1 MPAFLFLPAARKIS
15 KNYFFFIMNLKKKPR
30 RKWKSF
36 RLDWGNQYKCLISFF
51 HRQMIMISNIPGFD
65 YHIGIGRYE
74 FKIQRTTIVSK
85 IFLSMLRF
93 WYPLIEFVVNWQMH
107 HNWTIRNCAFVS
119 CRTLLLDLG
128 SGTKTLCRRV
138 WRAKLASFK
147 NPRRADFYLRK

>member
-1 MPAFLFLPAARKIS
+1 MMPAFLFLPAARKIS
-15 KNYFFFIMNLKKKPR
+15 KNYFFLSWTWKKNLEENENLLG
-30 RKWKSF
+30 W
-36 RLDWGNQYKCLISFF
+36 RLRQPTDLFF
-51 HRQMIMISNIPGFD
+51 HRKMIMISNIPGFD

-74 FKIQRTTIVSK
+74 FKLQSSTTIVSK

-128 SGTKTLCRRV
+128 SGTL
-138 WRAKLASFK
+138 KLFVGEFEGQ
-147 NPRRADFYLRK
+147 N